1 MLHLIVIF
9 IAQNSLYKR
18 DHKHKHTSIPHTQ
31 HTPIPHT
38 HTFPHQTHSY
48 TYHTFPSRT
57 PLTHHSP
64 HTHHTEAM
72 NFKSKQALNRYL
84 GKLDRGDAGVPEDG
98 EIEAS

>member
-1 MLHLIVIF
+1 MLHLIVVF
-9 IAQNSLYKR
+9 IVQNSLYKR
-18 DHKHKHTSIPHTQ
+18 DHKHKLTSIPHT
-31 HTPIPHT
+31 HS
-38 HTFPHQTHSY
+38 FPHQTHSY
-48 TYHTFPSRT
+48 TSHTFPSRT